1 MLLIEF
7 KLNVSLILSY
17 DQVVLFDKRDI
28 IKANK

>member
-1 MLLIEF
+1 MFLIEF

-28 IKANK
+28 IKTNK